1 MTLEAAKPGGL
12 RRAVFFDR
20 DGTLNEEVGYVDSL
34 DRFRLYPFAA
44 RAVRAVK
51 DAGMLAVVLT
61 NQSGVGRGLFDE
73 EVVANVHR
81 RLTSEM
87 AQAGATLDAIYYCP
101 HHPSAEVERYR
112 LECDCRKPSPGMMQQ
127 ASAQFGIQL
136 EESFVIGDRY
146 LDVEMAQRAGASG
159 ILVRTGFGVSEWE
172 MFQAKGAPQPDYVAE
187 NVLAAVE
194 WVLQQ
199 LK

>member
-1 MTLEAAKPGGL
+1 MTLEGAKSGRL

-44 RAVRAVK
+44 RAVRAVN

-61 NQSGVGRGLFDE
+61 NQSGVGRGLIDE
-73 EVVANVHR
+73 ELVADVHR
-81 RLTSEM
+81 RLTNEM
-87 AQAGATLDAIYYCP
+87 SQAGATLDAIYYCP

-112 LECDCRKPSPGMMQQ
+112 VECDCRKPSPGMMQQ
-127 ASAQFGIQL
+127 ASAQFGIRL

-159 ILVRTGFGVSEWE
+159 ILVRTGFGATEWE
-172 MFQAKGAPQPDYVAE
+172 MFRANGAPQPDYVAE
-187 NVLAAVE
+187 NALAAVE